1 MSWRSLEKLLF
12 TPWPARRATLVTL
25 ITGVVLLAVLDR
37 SAAMNSAT
45 WGVDEGQRIA
55 ESYFLR
61 LVEAGD
67 FDHPDWFRVATD
79 SSHPQMSKYYF
90 GLAVQAHG
98 VQLPRD
104 LALPRYYESGG
115 LDATGWKPPPQLM
128 PVYGPML
135 RPARRAVLLCNVIS
149 WMAVT
154 WLLLRWYGA
163 GAALLAAAI
172 FTRHYLPHTF
182 YASARSDALQACS
195 FTLTL
200 LPLAVLW
207 RGVRG
212 RGAVF
217 AAVLI
222 GVFSAVSFQTRLN
235 GLLAFGGAA
244 VVLIVLAIRQRD
256 RRPIVL
262 LALATVTCAGFALLS
277 NPYYWARPQAAPGV
291 AAAYLVDEP
300 LPLRAVTRFRMQV
313 ADLGTLLQ
321 DHAYAALP
329 SPLDR
334 GRFVA
339 RVLFSGLAGWLVLGG
354 AIAALVLCL
363 RRSTRDTLL
372 LPCVWAVSVIGVFTL
387 WLPLGWEPYVMMIF
401 PTAVLLAASGWSALA
416 VAALPRR
423 G

>member
-1 MSWRSLEKLLF
+1 MPWRSLEKLLF

-25 ITGVVLLAVLDR
+25 IAGVVLLVVFDR
-37 SAAMNSAT
+37 SAEMNSVT

-61 LVEAGD
+61 LAEAGA
-67 FDHPDWFRVATD
+67 FAHPDWFRVDTD
-79 SSHPQMSKYYF
+79 SSHPQVNKYFF

-98 VQLPRD
+98 VELPRD

-115 LDATGWKPPPQLM
+115 LAATGWQPPPQLM

-135 RPARRAVLLCNVIS
+135 RPSRRAALLCNVIS

-154 WLLLRWYGA
+154 WLLLRWCGA

-172 FTRHYLPHTF
+172 FTRHYLPLTF
-182 YASARSDALQACS
+182 YARARSDALQACS

-212 RGAVF
+212 RTAVF

-222 GVFSAVSFQTRLN
+222 GVLSAVCFQTRLN
-235 GLLAFGGAA
+235 GLLTLGGAA
-244 VVLIVLAIRQRD
+244 VVLILLAVRQRTWQ
-256 RRPIVL
+256 PIVL
-262 LALATVTCAGFALLS
+262 LAIATITCATLSLLS
-277 NPYYWARPQAAPGV
+277 NPYYWAEPRPAPGL
-291 AAAYLVDEP
+291 AAVYLAGEP
-300 LPLRAVTRFRMQV
+300 LPLRVLHRFNTQV
-313 ADLGTLLQ
+313 ADLQTLLEK
-321 DHAYAALP
+321 HAYDALP

-354 AIAALVLCL
+354 AIAALALCL
-363 RRSTRDTLL
+363 RRSTHSTLL

-401 PTAVLLAASGWSALA
+401 PTAVLLAACGWSALA
-416 VAALPRR
+416 VAVLPRR
-423 G
+423 A